1 MNQLKFN
8 NVVETTVNKSRFI
21 ASAYI
26 VNDALEAESIIKELK
41 IKYKDASH
49 NCSAYIVG
57 PISKVSDDGEPSKT
71 AGMPMLEVLNHHDL
85 DNVLVVVTRYFGGI
99 KLGSGG
105 LIRAY
110 AKSVSNLIEQSEIE
124 EIVIKKELELTCNQS
139 NITFLKRIFDENK
152 IEILSSDFEYKVIY
166 KILVPEVEV
175 DKFINLIKSYD
186 HSIIIKNK

>member
-1 MNQLKFN
+1 MSKQ
-8 NVVETTVNKSRFI
+8 
-21 ASAYI
+21 I
-26 VNDALEAESIIKELK
+26 VITDPYPRKIDLIFTKKKIKELK
-41 IKYKDASH
+41 TKYKDASH

-57 PISKVSDDGEPSKT
+57 PIAKVSDDGEPSKT

-85 DNVLVVVTRYFGGI
+85 DNILVVVTRYFGGI

-124 EIVIKKELELTCNQS
+124 EVVIKKELELTCNQS
-139 NITFLKRIFDENK
+139 NITYLKRLFEDNK
-152 IEILSSDFEYKVIY
+152 IEVISSEFAYKVIY
-166 KILVPEVEV
+166 KVLVPEVDV
-175 DKFINLIKSYD
+175 DKFINLINSYD

>member
-1 MNQLKFN
+1 MNQLKEN
-8 NVVETTVNKSRFI
+8 NVVETLINKSRFI

-26 VNDALEAESIIKELK
+26 INDQKEAEELIKKLK
-41 IKYKDASH
+41 IQYKDASH

-85 DNVLVVVTRYFGGI
+85 DNILVVVTRYFGGI

-110 AKSVSNLIEQSEIE
+110 AKSVSNLIEQSAIE
-124 EIVIKKELELTCNQS
+124 EMVEKRQLELTCSQN
-139 NITFLKRIFDENK
+139 NVTYLKRLFEDNK
-152 IEILSSDFEYKVIY
+152 IEVISSEFAYKVIY
-166 KILVPEVEV
+166 KVLVPEVDV
-175 DKFINLIKSYD
+175 DKFINLINSYD

>member
-1 MNQLKFN
+1 MNQLKAN
-8 NVVETTVNKSRFI
+8 NVVETIINKSRFI

-26 VNDALEAESIIKELK
+26 VNDASEAEVIIKELK
-41 IKYKDASH
+41 TKYKDASH

-57 PISKVSDDGEPSKT
+57 PIAKVSDDGEPSKT

-85 DNVLVVVTRYFGGI
+85 DNILVVVTRYFGGI

-124 EIVIKKELELTCNQS
+124 EVVIKKELEQAIVEKNKLKIIELQNELKESIQ
-139 NITFLKRIFDENK
+139 NINEEENTLKSKELVADDIIN
-152 IEILSSDFEYKVIY
+152 KVIVHY
-166 KILVPEVEV
+166 E
-175 DKFINLIKSYD
+175 
-186 HSIIIKNK
+186 KNS